1 LLCFMIPGENWL
13 LVLLVLV
20 ESLYIYIKIN
30 EVYF

>member
-1 LLCFMIPGENWL
+1 MIPGENWL